1 MWMRACVFVSVK
13 QSTPAVIM
21 EMTAVDEPAVVQ
33 RPTAT
38 EPIVQQ
44 QQQGQQAET
53 EVVDETKSVYFTF
66 LLWGLPLF
74 IRWFIYLLI
83 FLLFT
88 FKLI

>member
-1 MWMRACVFVSVK
+1 MRACVFVSVK

-74 IRWFIYLLI
+74 IR
-83 FLLFT
+83 
-88 FKLI
+88 